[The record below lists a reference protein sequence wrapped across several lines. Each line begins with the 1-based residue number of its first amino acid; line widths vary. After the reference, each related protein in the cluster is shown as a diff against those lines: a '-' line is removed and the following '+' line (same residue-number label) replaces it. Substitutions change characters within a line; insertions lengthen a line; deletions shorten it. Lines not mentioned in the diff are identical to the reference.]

1 MAKRRTPLFGGL
13 TPRFPVF
20 HEIAES
26 HFKSFTLFYMKI
38 RLNNVAA
45 QVISRPSMNV

>member
-1 MAKRRTPLFGGL
+1 MAERRAPLFGGL
-13 TPRFPVF
+13 TPRYPVF

-26 HFKSFTLFYMKI
+26 RFKTFTLFYVKI
-38 RLNNVAA
+38 RLNNVTI